1 MEEAYFSNIKT
12 ILIEKISKAQN
23 EVSIAVAWFTN
34 QELLDAITE
43 CLNKNIQI
51 NLIVIDDYINR
62 NEFSLDFSYFVAKG
76 GHLFFSTNEKLM
88 HNKFCIID
96 NNLLITGSYNWTYF
110 AEKHNWEN
118 IIIIDTP
125 YIIAQYQKEFNI
137 IKEALNEQLMPY
149 TPLTYSTQ
157 RTNNIISLDYLFTD
171 LMLKKDKNSYE
182 KLLALV
188 KKDTNIPENVFN
200 SFLQKNVFSLKLKYS
215 LGILCF
221 NNNFGEILKRGEVIP
236 CEKSY
241 DFCNPFSGQEILDNR
256 IVYRDGNNFPF
267 IDALPLTYPK
277 LPQGKSKET
286 ITFKIR
292 NDKKLY
298 VTIYNHYS
306 QKNIFKE
313 YPISIS
319 NLLE

>member
-110 AEKHNWEN
+110 AEKHNLEN
-118 IIIIDTP
+118 IIITDTP
-125 YIIAQYQKEFNI
+125 YIIVQYQKEFNR

-149 TPLTYSTQ
+149 IPLTYSTQ

-171 LMLKKDKNSYE
+171 LMLKKDKNSYG
-182 KLLALV
+182 KLLTLV
-188 KKDTNIPENVFN
+188 EKDTNIPENIFN
-200 SFLQKNVFSLKLKYS
+200 SFANKNVFSLKLKHS

-221 NNNFGEILKRGEVIP
+221 YNKFGEILKEGEVIP
-236 CEKSY
+236 CEKSMISY
-241 DFCNPFSGQEILDNR
+241 NLFSGQTILENK
-256 IVYRDGNNFPF
+256 IVYRDGNNFSF
-267 IDALPLTYPK
+267 IDALHSIYPK
-277 LPQGKSKET
+277 LPQGKAKET

-292 NDKKLY
+292 DDKKLY
-298 VTIYNHYS
+298 VTIYNHYY
-306 QKNIFKE
+306 QTNIFKE
-313 YPISIS
+313 YPIS